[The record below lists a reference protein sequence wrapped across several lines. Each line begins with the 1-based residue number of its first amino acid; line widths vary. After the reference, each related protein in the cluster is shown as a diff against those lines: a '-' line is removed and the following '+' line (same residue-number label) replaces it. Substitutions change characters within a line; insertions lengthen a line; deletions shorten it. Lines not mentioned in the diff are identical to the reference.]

1 MNRHSTV
8 EMTQT
13 TSLHEDRL
21 DHVCAVL
28 EASGARRV
36 LDLGC
41 GSGSLLYRLLKRPQF
56 VEIVGV
62 EQSGISLVQARTA
75 LAEHLQGDPP
85 RLRLL
90 RGSYLDR
97 HDAFRDFEAAAM
109 VETIEHVEPRSLSV
123 VERAVF
129 GQLRPRLLFMTTPN
143 REYNPLFD
151 LSPGEFRDPDHKF
164 EWDRAKFRHWARG
177 VAERNA
183 YRVTFGGI
191 GDSDPTLGPPTQTAS
206 FRASHPITD

>member
-1 MNRHSTV
+1 MSRRSIV

-28 EASGARRV
+28 EASGARQV

-41 GSGSLLYRLLKRPQF
+41 GSGSLLYRLLRQPQF
-56 VEIVGV
+56 VDVVGV
-62 EQSGISLVQARTA
+62 EQSGVSLAQARTV
-75 LAEHLQGDPP
+75 LAEHLQGDAP

-90 RGSYLDR
+90 RGSYMDR
-97 HDAFRDFEAAAM
+97 NDTLRDFEAAAM

-123 VERAVF
+123 VERTVF
-129 GQLRPRLLFMTTPN
+129 GQFRPRLLYMTTPN

-151 LSPGEFRDPDHKF
+151 LLPGEFRDPDHKF
-164 EWDRAKFRHWARG
+164 EWDRAKFQHWARG
-177 VAERNA
+177 VAGRNA
-183 YRVTFGGI
+183 YRVSFSGI
-191 GDSDPTLGPPTQTAS
+191 GEAHPALGPPTQTAC
-206 FRASHPITD
+206 FRIGS